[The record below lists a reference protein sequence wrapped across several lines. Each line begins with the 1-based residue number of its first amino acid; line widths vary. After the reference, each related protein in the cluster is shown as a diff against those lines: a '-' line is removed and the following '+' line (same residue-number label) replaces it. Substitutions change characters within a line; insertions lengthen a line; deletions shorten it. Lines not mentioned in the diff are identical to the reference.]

1 MNLVL
6 CGRLRLPGNGG
17 NGSTAQ
23 AIISL
28 FFCVTRQIDDNKCN
42 MALGYTE
49 VQPEKVTLKMPHI
62 DKEIV
67 IKGGIMPSIPVMYNR
82 VKLKKHERI
91 VCGHDGDL
99 NRIKERMDKK
109 RVADLIKDKA
119 KLNAEADAAKKAK
132 NA

>member
-1 MNLVL
+1 
-6 CGRLRLPGNGG
+6 
-17 NGSTAQ
+17 
-23 AIISL
+23 
-28 FFCVTRQIDDNKCN
+28 

-82 VKLKKHERI
+82 VKLKKHERLA
-91 VCGHDGDL
+91 CGPDIDL